1 MKRLV
6 FALDIALI
14 GLVAP
19 PIYIEVACR
28 GEPSGTGYQPL
39 IVDPNW
45 QRAESRTLLTYPE
58 WHIVHAYDEYAR
70 VITTGAPHEFG
81 YLRAIS
87 GFWGTLCPL
96 TEAAAS
102 MGGVTGDTKA
112 TIYTI
117 GVSFTAELLAK
128 AAYEET
134 LGRVT
139 VWLRGAERA
148 PLDDLSAAQA
158 AAYGAF
164 LGFAFRLTIFVLQVL
179 GNIASQALSISQPLG
194 QGITMEPNT
203 TISTML
209 MMVGVT
215 LLMTADFHV
224 EAFGILYKSYE
235 VFPLGST
242 PDFDRMAYMLTQKAM
257 GIFEISVTLAFP
269 FILLNFVYNLLLGF
283 VNRAMPQLLVSFV
296 GMPAITGVGMV
307 LLAIA
312 AGTLLIAWMK
322 YFVVYSNQLIG

>member
-1 MKRLV
+1 MEFLTGLTEFVSPYLTAIFPVMAIFARMSLFLFLIPGIGEVAVSTRIRLV
-6 FALDIALI
+6 IAFLLTWLIVPLVLPAIDYSGLSLTSGVLLI
-14 GLVAP
+14 GK
-19 PIYIEVACR
+19 E
-28 GEPSGTGYQPL
+28 
-39 IVDPNW
+39 
-45 QRAESRTLLTYPE
+45 
-58 WHIVHAYDEYAR
+58 
-70 VITTGAPHEFG
+70 
-81 YLRAIS
+81 
-87 GFWGTLCPL
+87 
-96 TEAAAS
+96 
-102 MGGVTGDTKA
+102 
-112 TIYTI
+112 
-117 GVSFTAELLAK
+117 
-128 AAYEET
+128 
-134 LGRVT
+134 
-139 VWLRGAERA
+139 
-148 PLDDLSAAQA
+148 

-203 TISTML
+203 TISTLL

-224 EAFGILYKSYE
+224 EAFGIFYQSYE

-257 GIFEISVTLAFP
+257 GVFEISVTLAFP

-312 AGTLLIAWMK
+312 AGTLLLAWMK
-322 YFVVYSNQLIG
+322 YFVVYSNQLMG

>member
-1 MKRLV
+1 MEFLTGLIEFVSPYLTAIFPVMAIFARMSLFLFLIPGIGEVAVSTRIRLV
-6 FALDIALI
+6 IAFLLTWLIVPLVLPAIDYSGMSLTSGALLI
-14 GLVAP
+14 GK
-19 PIYIEVACR
+19 E
-28 GEPSGTGYQPL
+28 
-39 IVDPNW
+39 
-45 QRAESRTLLTYPE
+45 
-58 WHIVHAYDEYAR
+58 
-70 VITTGAPHEFG
+70 
-81 YLRAIS
+81 
-87 GFWGTLCPL
+87 
-96 TEAAAS
+96 
-102 MGGVTGDTKA
+102 
-112 TIYTI
+112 
-117 GVSFTAELLAK
+117 
-128 AAYEET
+128 
-134 LGRVT
+134 
-139 VWLRGAERA
+139 
-148 PLDDLSAAQA
+148 